1 MDGELILP
9 KDTEVSRP
17 EFILLKASA
26 GTGKTHALTLRF
38 AQFLLSD
45 KISDNLLNQI
55 LAITFTHN
63 AANEMKDRIIGWLK
77 ATYFAQDAGRLKQ
90 IKELVSLPEEA
101 FPGRAE
107 EKLEHLFDHYSD
119 FQVTTIDSFMT
130 DVFKSS
136 AIEMGFS
143 PDFDLTLNIAPVINY
158 AFYRYLRNI
167 TAESEDGKLLLKI
180 TDSLGEMKGSDK
192 AFLWNPGDEILQT
205 FAQFYRKLEALYRQ
219 PEIDDPQEFE
229 LELKKAESDW
239 RDSLQNCASC

>member
-1 MDGELILP
+1 
-9 KDTEVSRP
+9 
-17 EFILLKASA
+17 
-26 GTGKTHALTLRF
+26 
-38 AQFLLSD
+38 
-45 KISDNLLNQI
+45 
-55 LAITFTHN
+55 
-63 AANEMKDRIIGWLK
+63 MKDRIIGWLK

-239 RDSLQNCASC
+239 RDSLQKLRQLLINTPLDKAERSAIWRRLKSDNIRDWFDCSFKTFPVKPAKSPALQLRFEKVGQGLEEFQKS